1 MDIQSY
7 IARLKDYH
15 ELANVTAAVSTDLE
29 LAALCRRE
37 FTKPK
42 GGRALLFEQ
51 IKESSMRV
59 AANLF
64 GSEKRLCFLLGTP
77 SLANFGLRIRQYLDK
92 SASERNLE
100 LKATDNQSHA
110 VTTGLML
117 VDQIDLGRLPAIRT
131 WPGESG
137 RYLTLAMVATCDPI
151 SGTHNLG
158 LYRVQIISSNTVAVN
173 FAPGSGAAAHLEI
186 SRNCGLALPVSVI
199 LGVDP
204 ALLWVAAAPL
214 PEGLDDYLVYRDLFN
229 PEFSL
234 ARGVTQ
240 PLAVPRTAEVVIEG
254 EIRPFET
261 VPEGP
266 FGNHTGQYVSR
277 SDCPLM
283 HVTAVQ
289 KVDRPII
296 PVTVVGPPP
305 SENIFL
311 AKANEILIR
320 EMVKKDYPQIS
331 DIYMPQETFFHGA
344 AILTVKPQ
352 SKQQTRELIHMLWRS
367 SPLKRSRL
375 IVLLDEDI
383 DLRMP
388 AKCWWRVVNR
398 LSYEPVIQENGRFA
412 IDATGVDPLS
422 LVREDP
428 QTQELLQARRKEYN
442 LDS

>member
-1 MDIQSY
+1 MW
-7 IARLKDYH
+7 LKDHH

-29 LAALCRRE
+29 LAALCRQE
-37 FTKPK
+37 FSKSR
-42 GGRALLFEQ
+42 GGRALLFHQ
-51 IKESSMRV
+51 LKESSMCV

-64 GSEKRLCFLLGTP
+64 GSEKRLCALLGTP
-77 SLANFGLRIRQYLDK
+77 SLETFGLRIREYLEK
-92 SASERNLE
+92 SASERNLDFKTADIQPHGE
-100 LKATDNQSHA
+100 TA
-110 VTTGLML
+110 GLMPA
-117 VDQIDLGRLPAIRT
+117 DQFDLSRLPGIRT

-137 RYLTLAMVATCDPI
+137 RHLTLALVATCHPL
-151 SGTHNLG
+151 SGKHNLG
-158 LYRVQIISSNTVAVN
+158 LYRVQIISNNTVAVN
-173 FAPGSGAAAHLEI
+173 FAPGSDAAAHLEI
-186 SRNCGLALPVSVI
+186 SRKCGLALPVSLI

-214 PEGLDDYLVYRDLFN
+214 PEGCDEYLVYRDLFS

-234 ARGVTQ
+234 ARGVSQ
-240 PLAVPRTAEVVIEG
+240 PLALPRTAEMVIEG

-320 EMVKKDYPQIS
+320 EMLKKDFPQIS
-331 DIYMPQETFFHGA
+331 EIYMPQETFFHGA

-352 SKQQTRELIHMLWRS
+352 SKRQIRELIHLLWRG
-367 SPLKRSRL
+367 SPLRRSRL
-375 IVLLDEDI
+375 LVLLDEDI
-383 DLRMP
+383 DIRMP
-388 AKCWWRVVNR
+388 SQCWWRVVNR

-422 LVREDP
+422 LVGEDRL
-428 QTQELLQARRKEYN
+428 TQELLQARRTEYN
-442 LDS
+442 LD